1 MLGDDPFRQ
10 AFEMHGGH
18 QYVDVLG
25 AVAQPGGHVDGRA
38 DVVVAFEEQGMA
50 GGEAGAQRERGAH
63 ARRPP
68 GEVGRELD
76 TGPLLDGDDHA
87 SVTEPFGDPYTPFGS
102 HFANQ
107 RAERAED
114 ASGGIIAVGG
124 RVVREP
130 RQIDE
135 DEGPRYSHPTD
146 RTALPD
152 DDQVPP
158 LRYVCHMAPRFTYSR
173 WDGTQ
178 RGFDLDA
185 DLLFD
190 QLTDELLYHGDVNAA
205 LRRMMQ
211 EGMRGP
217 DGERLD
223 GLRDMLD
230 RLRHERQNRLE
241 QSNLGGVYDEIAAE
255 LDDII
260 DEERHAIEN
269 AVRDAEAS
277 GEQRRADAA
286 HNTAAERNM
295 RLDLMPDDLA
305 GKVREL
311 SAYDFESADAQQ
323 RFEQMMDKLRQQL
336 MQQAV
341 DQMSDGLQNM
351 TPADMQRMKDMLA
364 ALNEMLEKHQ
374 QGEDPGFEQFMEEF
388 GDFFPEDPQSVE
400 ELLEAMAK
408 RMAAMQ
414 AMLNSMTPDQRA
426 QLQQLSDQ
434 LLSDM
439 DLQWQMGQLGANL
452 QQMFPQLNW
461 GQSYDFDG
469 QDPMGFDQAMQ
480 AMADLGDLDQLE
492 HLLQSATNPGAL
504 AEADMDRVRELLG
517 DDAAASLERLSQL
530 TKMLEEAGLIENK
543 EGRLELTPRGL
554 RAIGSNALRD
564 LFTKLT
570 KEHVGQHQT
579 HELGQGHERTYQT
592 KAYEFGDPF
601 QLDLHNTIRNAL
613 RRTGQGTPV
622 RLEPDDFEIERTEH
636 LTRSSTVLMLDLS
649 MSMPMRD
656 NFLPAK
662 KVAMALHHLI
672 SSQFPRDYLGLVG
685 FSETARVITA
695 DQLPEV
701 SWDFVYGT
709 NMHHGFTLARQ
720 LLSKQTGT
728 KQIIMITDGEPTA
741 HVTPQGDV
749 YFNYPPVRETI
760 EATLREVVRC
770 TRDQIRINTFVL
782 DATTAL
788 TQFIERLTEI
798 NGGRAFYT
806 TNEALGDYV
815 LVDFL
820 EHRRRM
826 TQRRAG

>member
-1 MLGDDPFRQ
+1 
-10 AFEMHGGH
+10 
-18 QYVDVLG
+18 
-25 AVAQPGGHVDGRA
+25 
-38 DVVVAFEEQGMA
+38 
-50 GGEAGAQRERGAH
+50 
-63 ARRPP
+63 
-68 GEVGRELD
+68 
-76 TGPLLDGDDHA
+76 
-87 SVTEPFGDPYTPFGS
+87 
-102 HFANQ
+102 
-107 RAERAED
+107 
-114 ASGGIIAVGG
+114 
-124 RVVREP
+124 
-130 RQIDE
+130 
-135 DEGPRYSHPTD
+135 
-146 RTALPD
+146 
-152 DDQVPP
+152 
-158 LRYVCHMAPRFTYSR
+158 MAPRFSYSR

-223 GLRDMLD
+223 GLRDMMD
-230 RLRHERQNRLE
+230 RLRQERQDRLE
-241 QSNLGGVYDEIAAE
+241 QSNLGGVYDEIADQ

-269 AVRDAEAS
+269 ALRDAAAS
-277 GEQRRADAA
+277 GDERRSEAA
-286 HNTAAERNM
+286 RNTAAERNM
-295 RLDLMPDDLA
+295 RLDLMPNDLA

-311 SAYDFESADAQQ
+311 SAYDFESAEAQQ
-323 RFEQMMDKLRQQL
+323 RFEQMLDELRQQL
-336 MQQAV
+336 MQQTV
-341 DQMSDGLQNM
+341 DQMSDGMQNM
-351 TPADMQRMKDMLA
+351 SPQDMQRMKDMLA
-364 ALNEMLEKHQ
+364 ALNEMLDKHQ
-374 QGEDPGFEQFMEEF
+374 QGDDPGFEQFMEEF
-388 GDFFPEDPQSVE
+388 GEFFPENPQNVE

-414 AMLNSMTPDQRA
+414 AMLNSMTPEQRS

-434 LLSDM
+434 LMSDM
-439 DLQWQMGQLGANL
+439 DLQWQMDQLGSNL

-461 GQSYDFDG
+461 GQSYEFEG
-469 QDPMGFDQAMQ
+469 QDPMGMNQAMQ

-492 HLLQSATNPGAL
+492 NLLQNATNPGAL
-504 AEADMDRVRELLG
+504 AEADMDRVRDLLG
-517 DDAAASLERLSQL
+517 DDAAKSLERLSEL

-543 EGRLELTPRGL
+543 EGRLELTPQGL

-579 HELGQGHERTYQT
+579 HQLGQGHERTYQT
-592 KAYEFGDPF
+592 KQYEFGDPF
-601 QLDLHNTIRNAL
+601 QLDLHRTIRNAL
-613 RRTGQGTPV
+613 SRTGQGTPV
-622 RLEPDDFEIERTEH
+622 QLRPEDFEIERTEH

-685 FSETARVITA
+685 FSETARVVTV

-701 SWDFVYGT
+701 SWDLVYGT

-741 HVTPQGDV
+741 HITPQGDV
-749 YFNYPPVRETI
+749 YFNYPPVRETV

-788 TQFIERLTEI
+788 TQFIEKLTEI

-806 TNEALGDYV
+806 TNESLGDYV